1 MLRVSASPHVRDKIT
16 TSRIMLDVCIALV
29 PAMVASYFIFGSRAI
44 ALIVVTVASSLFW
57 EWGSRRL
64 MKREN
69 TLGDFSAAVTGILLA
84 FNLPVGLPLWMA
96 AVGSFFAIVI
106 GKQIFGG
113 IGMNFANPAILG
125 RIVLLVSF
133 PAQMTT
139 FLVRNDVVQLGKAA
153 VSQYDLISQATP
165 LAALKQG
172 EGSFTY
178 LQLFLGQHGGVI
190 GEVSIVALLI
200 GAAYLLIRR
209 IIGPAIPLTYIGCVM
224 LLVWLAGQ
232 DPIYHL
238 LSGGLVLGAF
248 FMATDYVTSPITLP
262 GKILFGFGCALITF
276 LIRIYS
282 NSAEGVSFAILL
294 MNVLTPHIDRIT
306 KQKPIGGRKSVQNQ
320 KF

>member
-1 MLRVSASPHVRDKIT
+1 MLRVSASPHVRDNAT

-29 PAMVASYFIFGSRAI
+29 PAIIASYFIFGARAI

-64 MKREN
+64 MKRDN
-69 TLGDFSAAVTGILLA
+69 TLGDFSAMVTGILLA
-84 FNLPVGLPLWMA
+84 FNLPVSFPLWMA

-125 RIVLLVSF
+125 RIVLIVSF
-133 PAQMTT
+133 PAQMTN
-139 FLVRNDVVQLGKAA
+139 FMVRNDIVQLGKA
-153 VSQYDLISQATP
+153 VTQYDLVSQATP

-172 EGSFTY
+172 ESSFTY

-200 GAAYLLIRR
+200 GAAYLLVRR
-209 IIGPAIPLTYIGCVM
+209 IIGPAIPLSYIGTVM
-224 LLVWLAGQ
+224 ILVWLAGQ

-262 GKILFGFGCALITF
+262 GKIIFGLGCGIITS

-306 KQKPIGGRKSVQNQ
+306 KQRPIGGRKSVQNQ